1 MSKIRTWL
9 EGSNRKKH
17 LIGVFLLSLFGTILM
32 GIGAII
38 GMEFKDCHH
47 SYGNAN
53 KPLRDWNWS
62 AWDWNDVWAGLA
74 GCLLAGL
81 IHFALFLVTK

>member
-38 GMEFKDCHH
+38 GMEFKDCPIATAMQTSLCVIGTGRHGTGTT
-47 SYGNAN
+47 YG
-53 KPLRDWNWS
+53 LGWQGVCWLD
-62 AWDWNDVWAGLA
+62 
-74 GCLLAGL
+74 
-81 IHFALFLVTK
+81 